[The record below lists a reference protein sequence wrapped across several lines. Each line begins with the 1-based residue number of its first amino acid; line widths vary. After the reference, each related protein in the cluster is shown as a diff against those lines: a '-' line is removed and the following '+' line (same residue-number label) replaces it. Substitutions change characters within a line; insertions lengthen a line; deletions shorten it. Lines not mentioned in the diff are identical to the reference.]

1 MPMSFDRCSIPK
13 TMVGGV
19 TVACLGRPATADLI
33 VDAALRRRGYRCLPA
48 LFTSANGQVLSL
60 ASRTRAMRRL
70 LALLDLVS
78 ADGQPMVI
86 ASRYLTNAPL
96 PERVATTDLFHDVAA
111 RAIQH
116 QLTFYFLGATASEN
130 AAAVARVRARYP
142 DLSIAGSHDGFFSA
156 NEEAEICTEI
166 AALRPD
172 VLWVSMGVPREQE
185 FAVRNRYALRGVG
198 VIKTSGG
205 LLNFLSGRCSRAPRW
220 MQDAGLEW
228 LYRLALEPRRLLW
241 RYAST
246 NVHAA
251 YLLLTHTRAV

>member
-1 MPMSFDRCSIPK
+1 MNSARRTIPK
-13 TMVGGV
+13 TMVGGL
-19 TVACLGRPATADLI
+19 TVACLDRPATADLI
-33 VDAALRRRGYRCLPA
+33 VDAALRRRGGRCLPA

-60 ASRTRAMRRL
+60 AWRKSAIRRL
-70 LALLDLVS
+70 LALPDLVS

-86 ASRYLTNAPL
+86 ASKYLTNAPL

-111 RAIQH
+111 RAIEH
-116 QLTFYFLGATASEN
+116 GLSFYFLGATATEN
-130 AAAVARVRARYP
+130 AAAVQCVRLRYP
-142 DLSIAGSHDGFFSA
+142 RLTIAGSRDGFFSPS
-156 NEEAEICTEI
+156 EEAEICREI

-185 FAVRNRYALRGVG
+185 FAIRNRYALRGVG
-198 VIKTSGG
+198 AIKTSGG
-205 LLNFLSGRCSRAPRW
+205 LLNFLSGRCSRAPKW

-228 LYRLALEPRRLLW
+228 LYRMALEPRRLLW

-251 YLLLTHTRAV
+251 YLLLTHTRTV